1 MRSRRRGFLLVMALL
16 LTALLLILGLALMS
30 KRVLQY
36 RGAVEATRAARAGA
50 VAMAGMEEARAKLRN
65 DLFFPVQGAEDQL
78 VFAYA
83 EDFVDVD
90 GQVVGSYV
98 VECDMTW
105 IEPPFSLVRIT
116 STGHIEDPPA
126 SRTITA
132 ELDVSEVVRGTVTPN
147 PSYFRWINWEDGGSL

>member
-1 MRSRRRGFLLVMALL
+1 MRRRRGFLLVVSLL
-16 LTALLLILGLALMS
+16 LTTLLLILGLALMS

-50 VAMAGMEEARAKLRN
+50 VAMAGLEEARAKLRN

-90 GQVVGSYV
+90 GEVVGSYV

-105 IEPPFSLVRIT
+105 REPPFSLVRIT
-116 STGHIEDPPA
+116 CTGFVDDPQA
-126 SRTITA
+126 ARTITA
-132 ELDVSEVVRGTVTPN
+132 ELDVSETVRGTATPN
-147 PSYFRWINWEDGGSL
+147 PDLFRWMNWEDGGSL